1 MVSVERRFARS
12 RALGRAVARG
22 DPAATRAALAPLLK
36 AQVRRLVVVRGS
48 HVLARVGHTRR
59 ARAGHAARSATPAGG
74 RSAATRSSVAGDA
87 GIAGIIRT
95 LTGAGVSMTAAGRP
109 AVRLAGG
116 RTPAAVRSF
125 AGTAFPR
132 GALRV
137 RLALPAP
144 AGGDLRADG
153 RPDARPDD
161 RRRGRAA
168 LPGRGVRARDAAASC
183 ATSPATPA
191 SCAPSRRADPRALR
205 AEIVHLFRD
214 RTLHVVRIRAVTA
227 GGRLVDDV
235 GGPYVL
241 APASAPLR
249 LGGRVI
255 GRVTLSIQDDTGFV
269 KLMHRFT
276 GAVVELRTPPGR
288 VPGGNVPAA
297 GPRLLAH
304 GLRRPGV
311 PRRPAADHRAGRPA
325 RVSGRASRFSHD
337 APGGRRVGRRPCSAS
352 PPP

>member
-1 MVSVERRFARS
+1 
-12 RALGRAVARG
+12 
-22 DPAATRAALAPLLK
+22 
-36 AQVRRLVVVRGS
+36 
-48 HVLARVGHTRR
+48 
-59 ARAGHAARSATPAGG
+59 
-74 RSAATRSSVAGDA
+74 
-87 GIAGIIRT
+87 
-95 LTGAGVSMTAAGRP
+95 MTAAGRP

-116 RTPAAVRSF
+116 GSGATARSF

-137 RLALPAP
+137 RLTLPAP
-144 AGGDLRADG
+144 TAGTCATTPGQTRARTIGAVGRRLYGAEASGRATRRVLRHVARDPRVLRA
-153 RPDARPDD
+153 
-161 RRRGRAA
+161 
-168 LPGRGVRARDAAASC
+168 V
-183 ATSPATPA
+183 AT
-191 SCAPSRRADPRALR
+191 ADPRALR

-227 GGRLVDDV
+227 TGRLVGDV

-276 GAVVELRTPPGR
+276 GAVVELGTPPGR

-297 GPRLLAH
+297 GRAYWRT
-304 GLRRPGV
+304 GFAAEAF
-311 PRRPAADHRAGRPA
+311 PAGPLQITELVAQRG
-325 RVSGRASRFSHD
+325 
-337 APGGRRVGRRPCSAS
+337 
-352 PPP
+352 